1 MKTAILC
8 SVFVALAGSP
18 APDNGAAIPQGAA
31 WELSMLGVPP
41 GPRLEAVRKLPRRP
55 VILAIVGQGGVS
67 RSLLAP
73 LLHDGTTID
82 YRCGA
87 TDPGTETHDTSA
99 ARVILDLTHALGLK
113 VRVTVYQPGESW
125 DEVAAAMARAGDS
138 AHVVAFFQSF
148 WGPNIGLIVKAI
160 AAARRALFISPYAE
174 YGGFATKDCVQGYS
188 AKPWAKKTSL
198 PLPDIPH
205 FLTAAPLPRSTPG
218 QIVQPASGPD
228 DAEVINFIVPSYYAS
243 GPGGTCPAAEVLDA
257 VALYIIASAPRR
269 PDPVEVANLLR
280 KTVRI
285 DRQALTSVPEY
296 DSATVDRVEQ
306 QIRALANPPEG
317 RPRKLDA
324 AGVVNLWQI
333 YKHLARP

>member
-1 MKTAILC
+1 
-8 SVFVALAGSP
+8 
-18 APDNGAAIPQGAA
+18 
-31 WELSMLGVPP
+31 MLGVPP

-67 RSLLAP
+67 KSLLQP
-73 LLHDGTTID
+73 LLRDGTTLD
-82 YRCGA
+82 YRCCA
-87 TDPGTETHDTSA
+87 TDPGTETHDTLA

-113 VRVTVYQPGESW
+113 VRLTVYQPGEAW
-125 DEVAAAMARAGDS
+125 EEVAEAMRRAGDS

-148 WGPNIGLIVKAI
+148 WGPNMRPIVEAI

-174 YGGFATKDCVQGYS
+174 YGGFPTKDCVQGYS
-188 AKPWAKKTSL
+188 AKPWVKQSPW
-198 PLPDIPH
+198 PLADIPH

-257 VALYIIASAPRR
+257 VALYIVASAPRR
-269 PDPVEVANLLR
+269 PEPVEVAGLLR
-280 KTVRI
+280 KTARI

-296 DSATVDRVEQ
+296 DDATVGRVER
-306 QIRALANPPEG
+306 QIRGLANPPEG
-317 RPRKLDA
+317 MPRKLDA
-324 AGVVNLWQI
+324 AGVVNLWAI
-333 YKHLARP
+333 YKRLVQPGEHPRA